1 MTRALS
7 NPASQPSHQQPTAPQ
22 DVGTRPDRRK
32 ASLIMRLFLVLLLIG
47 LTLSIVG
54 MTVEGLLW
62 LTVVGIVA
70 FLAAAAYAAL
80 ARRAGERIR

>member
-1 MTRALS
+1 
-7 NPASQPSHQQPTAPQ
+7 
-22 DVGTRPDRRK
+22 
-32 ASLIMRLFLVLLLIG
+32 MRLFLVLLLIG